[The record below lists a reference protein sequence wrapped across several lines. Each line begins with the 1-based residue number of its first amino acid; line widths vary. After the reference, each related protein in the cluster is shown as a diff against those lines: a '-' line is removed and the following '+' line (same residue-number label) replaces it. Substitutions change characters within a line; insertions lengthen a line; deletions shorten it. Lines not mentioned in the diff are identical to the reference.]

1 MSYDRQIDQ
10 ICPHYVSQE
19 ALFPGADRQTI
30 FPRRSIASIASVKL
44 RLDGCIDVPSQ
55 GVNIPA
61 QAVGAFDGPFNIIAG
76 SNDTLIVSVNQSAPQ
91 TVTLGAATGL
101 SANQVAYRLNLAL
114 QGIFFTAAGARV
126 SFMTTTEGASCAVFF
141 QTGSTLCS
149 TLGFKVNREFRGQQI
164 VPGWTVINDPQQV
177 GNEPN
182 RLILFDMP
190 LRSGTDFVEIDYT
203 TTNQNCRRCGGTGVE
218 FDWRIGR
225 GGDVVTVQDEAL
237 LIQELEKDFF
247 TILGSNPFHTWY
259 GTNLLDSI
267 GKKLTMG
274 GFVQNLIVSDIY
286 TAFQRWQQIKDQ
298 QQNKLGQTVTDKEYP
313 FRLVGVQLQ
322 QSTQDPTVIFV
333 NITVMNRSNQPIQI
347 FRGIKTPLPLDLLGS
362 TQQQGIIRQSLSS
375 YVLTG

>member
-1 MSYDRQIDQ
+1 M
-10 ICPHYVSQE
+10 
-19 ALFPGADRQTI
+19 
-30 FPRRSIASIASVKL
+30 
-44 RLDGCIDVPSQ
+44 
-55 GVNIPA
+55 
-61 QAVGAFDGPFNIIAG
+61 GAFDGPFNIIAG